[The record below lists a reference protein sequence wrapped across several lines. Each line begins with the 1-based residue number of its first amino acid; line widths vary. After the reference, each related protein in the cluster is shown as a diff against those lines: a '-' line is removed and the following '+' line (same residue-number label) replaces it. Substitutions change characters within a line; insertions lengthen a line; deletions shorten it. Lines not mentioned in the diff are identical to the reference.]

1 MERAALAAQREREDN
16 KENAGLYSANNAR
29 RQGAFVPK
37 LNLGFVPVAPQEPQS
52 QHATV
57 LRRSTGECSVS
68 SQSSVDSGNDFST
81 HADHMDDGELKSIL
95 RRQYK
100 KVCIHFFCVHSPCDL
115 RTSAYPLVLTRPSP
129 QIMAGLTHTCLYLSD
144 VRIPQRKLMQKRQ
157 TEPASRLQAYYF
169 GCVVM
174 YPQ

>member
-81 HADHMDDGELKSIL
+81 HADHMDDGELKSTFA
-95 RRQYK
+95 QK
-100 KVCIHFFCVHSPCDL
+100 ATEDWSDNP
-115 RTSAYPLVLTRPSP
+115 P
-129 QIMAGLTHTCLYLSD
+129 THVDGGGGKFIQS
-144 VRIPQRKLMQKRQ
+144 
-157 TEPASRLQAYYF
+157 
-169 GCVVM
+169 
-174 YPQ
+174 